1 RSASNRGAT
10 SKRASSARR
19 TSSDSRASDRKSTRL
34 NSSHLG
40 ISYAVFCLK
49 QKGLSIAP
57 YSVPIETQRD
67 DRGPAPWPAASSTY
81 APSHGASSW
90 STNGPSARCSF
101 FFLNDTATT
110 GTSPLPLRHPFPF

>member
-49 QKGLSIAP
+49 QISWRGVWIVIGIGALIVWLFRFALPESPRYLSI
-57 YSVPIETQRD
+57 
-67 DRGPAPWPAASSTY
+67 
-81 APSHGASSW
+81 
-90 STNGPSARCSF
+90 
-101 FFLNDTATT
+101 FFLIKGAPPEL
-110 GTSPLPLRHPFPF
+110 SLLPIPGPFED